1 MSPYTIVLCKI
12 DMTVL
17 VKRQIKS
24 QQSQLGKTV
33 VVKAG
38 ELQCIDRQKDNRIQ
52 NRNLV
57 KLHQLKTC
65 TN

>member
-38 ELQCIDRQKDNRIQ
+38 ELQCIDRQKDNRI
-52 NRNLV
+52 RTEIL
-57 KLHQLKTC
+57 
-65 TN
+65 